1 MRWLRRQ
8 PSPAPAA
15 LSLGAHARGRL
26 EPIQAGHHDVEQ
38 HDRELVCAQATQR
51 LFARVYANDS
61 MTERL
66 ENGLDRQEIR
76 ALVIDDEDTD
86 QAWIA
91 QHELPRS
98 FHDQSASPR

>member
-1 MRWLRRQ
+1 
-8 PSPAPAA
+8 
-15 LSLGAHARGRL
+15 
-26 EPIQAGHHDVEQ
+26 
-38 HDRELVCAQATQR
+38 
-51 LFARVYANDS
+51 